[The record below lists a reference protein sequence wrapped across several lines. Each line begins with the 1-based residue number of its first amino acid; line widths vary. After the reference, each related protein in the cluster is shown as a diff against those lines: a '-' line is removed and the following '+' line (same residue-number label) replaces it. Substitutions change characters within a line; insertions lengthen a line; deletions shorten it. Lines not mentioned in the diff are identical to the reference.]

1 MTIKH
6 GIYLFSAQLM
16 GGGVFCGFL
25 ILAVRLNTHRLGVI
39 NLPLCLKGA
48 YWGGL
53 VAVEKI
59 YNWKCVGKGHVWW
72 LNATQQW
79 VGEWNEAL
87 LAVCG
92 RSICVRITAVKRNGM
107 TALIC
112 GVEWRSHLC
121 RVVLRWVKWT
131 ECNVVKGGRQ
141 WGRNAV
147 PRNEMSEENEPT
159 ASTWK

>member
-1 MTIKH
+1 MKSDKCPSQK
-6 GIYLFSAQLM
+6 GA
-16 GGGVFCGFL
+16 GVFIVCIRCPLLWKTCYNFYASPKNKLAWKLYLVFRGISFG
-25 ILAVRLNTHRLGVI
+25 LAVRVNNSPIRCIKITA
-39 NLPLCLKGA
+39 LPLGA

-59 YNWKCVGKGHVWW
+59 YNWKCVGKRHGWW
-72 LNATQQW
+72 LNATEQW

-92 RSICVRITAVKRNGM
+92 RSICGRVTADWRNGM

-121 RVVLRWVKWT
+121 RAVLRWVK
-131 ECNVVKGGRQ
+131 
-141 WGRNAV
+141 
-147 PRNEMSEENEPT
+147 
-159 ASTWK
+159 